1 MIIADTALDG
11 VKIITPK
18 IFEDKRGH
26 FFVSY
31 NHSEFTNAITK
42 DCFVQDN
49 CSQSHRG
56 VLRGLHY
63 QVSRPQGKLVRVSF
77 GEIFDVVVDIRPQS
91 PTLGQYVGVLLSSE
105 NKKAIWVPPGFA
117 HGFLTI
123 SSTAEVIYKVTEYW
137 DPASERTLMYNDPAI
152 AIDWP
157 EEILKDSLILSD
169 KDLMGLSLGTAI
181 DEIRGMI

>member
-1 MIIADTALDG
+1 MIIADTPLNG
-11 VKIITPK
+11 VKVVTPK

-26 FFVSY
+26 FFVGY
-31 NHSEFTNAITK
+31 NHSDFTDSITK

-49 CSQSHRG
+49 FSQSHRG

-63 QVSRPQGKLVRVSF
+63 QISRPQGKLVRVSV

-91 PTLGQYVGVLLSSE
+91 PTLGQYVGVFLSAES
-105 NKKAIWVPPGFA
+105 KQAIWVPPGFA

-137 DPASERTLMYNDPAI
+137 DPASERTLMYNDPGI

-157 EEILKDSLILSD
+157 EEIIKDGLLLSK
-169 KDLMGLSLGTAI
+169 KDLNGLSFRTAI
-181 DEIRGMI
+181 EEIRGMK